1 MDRPAWQGWRT
12 AAVVVGVLLVTLSIG
27 LVVTS
32 QMVRP
37 DQADGDAPA
46 DEPRGVAGTFGSTV
60 AASGS
65 PTPPPPP
72 SATATAVPSPPP
84 VSYPASADEYAT
96 ALLNAWLAG
105 DTGRVG
111 ELATPATIT
120 LMGQAPGSLPGGWE
134 FFDCWYEP
142 FNPCRQLR
150 DDRGDTFGVQ
160 VDPALL
166 GQPRAVTRVYVDL
179 IRYETAVLP
188 YVQYVLDAWSGAN
201 DERVAQLMGSW
212 WHRSAVTRFRPASS
226 RPTCARWLSSFN
238 EVGPGSSSL
247 PRSRSIARFKR
258 LAGTLPSCGPS
269 WSASFWHAR
278 SPPPSPFAMPVPP
291 TGFWPTCRRGDRARG
306 AGGGHGGGGD
316 GASGAAC
323 GWAGSRFALAVVG
336 KNVS

>member
-27 LVVTS
+27 LVVTI

-111 ELATPATIT
+111 ELATPAAIT

-134 FFDCWYEP
+134 FFDCW
-142 FNPCRQLR
+142 L
-150 DDRGDTFGVQ
+150 
-160 VDPALL
+160 
-166 GQPRAVTRVYVDL
+166 RAVQPVPA
-179 IRYETAVLP
+179 TA
-188 YVQYVLDAWSGAN
+188 Q
-201 DERVAQLMGSW
+201 
-212 WHRSAVTRFRPASS
+212 
-226 RPTCARWLSSFN
+226 
-238 EVGPGSSSL
+238 
-247 PRSRSIARFKR
+247 RSRRHVR
-258 LAGTLPSCGPS
+258 CAGRSRAPGP
-269 WSASFWHAR
+269 AQ
-278 SPPPSPFAMPVPP
+278 
-291 TGFWPTCRRGDRARG
+291 
-306 AGGGHGGGGD
+306 GGHPRL
-316 GASGAAC
+316 C
-323 GWAGSRFALAVVG
+323 RL
-336 KNVS
+336 NPI